1 MANKM
6 ADKKKTTN
14 KSQMVAPPARS
25 NGKEKKT
32 VVQGEKVAPATRTG
46 EKEQSKVVKAAASE
60 RSERKVQETKAVRR
74 DNRSSASSRSPSTL
88 QIRLRNNRYIRFIL
102 DAYYELR
109 HKVTWPSFNEARNM
123 TIAVILLSAAVA
135 AILGAADL
143 GLYQLFLLISHIGAV
158 K

>member
-1 MANKM
+1 M

-25 NGKEKKT
+25 DSKEKKT
-32 VVQGEKVAPATRTG
+32 AVQSETVAPAARAG

-60 RSERKVQETKAVRR
+60 RSERKAQETKVVRR
-74 DNRSSASSRSPSTL
+74 DNRSSSSSKSPSTL
-88 QIRLRNNRYIRFIL
+88 ARLRTNRYIRFIL

-123 TIAVILLSAAVA
+123 TIVVILLSAAVA

-143 GLYQLFLLISHIGAV
+143 GLYQLFLLISHIGGV